1 MDKVITC
8 IIEKAW
14 IERKYA
20 NIYARLCKF
29 LQTQKCLEKDGKN
42 QFKLSLLQ
50 KIQDTFEGN
59 TDIML

>member
-14 IERKYA
+14 IKRNYA
-20 NIYARLCKF
+20 NIYARLCYF
-29 LQTQKCLEKDGKN
+29 LQTQKCFEKVGKN
-42 QFKLSLLQ
+42 QFRLSLLQ

-59 TDIML
+59 KN